1 MISSFEVG
9 AILRVVDEASPA
21 LLRISGSFE
30 RFSAIIKQ
38 FNEQMAGLR
47 GSADKGATGVAA
59 AFGDMDKAILA
70 TQERVAAL
78 KAEMASVGT
87 GRGGVFARGTHGGG
101 GGSGGPPK
109 PLSVGGGGG
118 FWEMIGGAAILES
131 VKSVLSAGGDLDL
144 QKKLL
149 GDLLGANAKPGDVD
163 GALKLATRLA
173 TDSQNGI
180 IGTTPSQNLA
190 GIRELVPFTHDL
202 SSAEQTYQGAMRG
215 AKVLEELT
223 GGKRKAIDEVQGL
236 VKALEQVGGGID
248 PVTHQLSAERL
259 QDTITEAVKTIVA
272 SGGTI
277 DSNALLGFAKTAG
290 GMGRLTTDMPTLF
303 DNVMT
308 AIIDMG
314 GNRSGIGMAALGRQ
328 FLGGKMTFQT
338 AQQLEEIGIMP
349 AGGYMRAGAGI
360 SMKPGFEMQGIQEIM
375 DPNKGIGSWL
385 TDVWGPAV
393 KAKLEKE
400 GTYDTAHIMAESY
413 KDFGQQTGQRFG
425 LLFLQNLPQ
434 VQRDQLLRHGVD
446 PASAYSGIGDKDYAA
461 NMSNVGSAAKG
472 FMEVFGSP
480 SVPSAIGGLHLLT
493 DAMHGLTN
501 LAAAHPDIDKA
512 GMGAMFGPALLGNF
526 IGAVKDFDT
535 GIKVSEDQVK
545 AFSNAFGPVV
555 GGFNSL
561 SGALNGLL
569 NAVQGAALGIR
580 GAIIGAISSAFHGAP
595 APAALPPLHGQPAH
609 PSGLAPSDPHY
620 PGKQSSNGTPVNVK
634 TAIYLDGRVIGQS
647 TSSAFA
653 RAATFPTQAASAD
666 TYASWVAPDFNTAAG

>member
-1 MISSFEVG
+1 MISNFEVG

-38 FNEQMAGLR
+38 FNDQLLTIGASAG
-47 GSADKGATGVAA
+47 KGAVGAA
-59 AFGDMDKAILA
+59 TAFGDIDKAILA

-78 KAEMASVGT
+78 KAEMASVG
-87 GRGGVFARGTHGGG
+87 GPRGVFARGTNGAG

-109 PLSVGGGGG
+109 ALGGGSGG
-118 FWEMIGGAAILES
+118 FWEAIGGVAVLDA
-131 VKSVLSAGGDLDL
+131 VKNVLSAGGDLDL

-259 QDTITEAVKTIVA
+259 QATIMEAVKTIVA

-360 SMKPGFEMQGIQEIM
+360 SMKPGFAMQGIEEIM

-461 NMSNVGSAAKG
+461 NMNNVGAAAKG

-480 SVPSAIGGLHLLT
+480 SVPNAIGGLHLLT

-501 LAAAHPDIDKA
+501 LAADHPNIDKA
-512 GMGAMFGPALLGNF
+512 GMSAIFGPALLGNF
-526 IGAVKDFDT
+526 VGAIRDLIT
-535 GIKVSEDQVK
+535 H
-545 AFSNAFGPVV
+545 
-555 GGFNSL
+555 
-561 SGALNGLL
+561 LNPGS
-569 NAVQGAALGIR
+569 AVQPPGPIQG
-580 GAIIGAISSAFHGAP
+580 
-595 APAALPPLHGQPAH
+595 LPMH
-609 PSGLAPSDPHY
+609 PSGLGPQDPHY
-620 PGKQSSNGTPVNVK
+620 PRQGGSGSAATPVNVR
-634 TAIYLDGRVIGQS
+634 TTILLDGKVLADAVSHGLGALS
-647 TSSAFA
+647 
-653 RAATFPTQAASAD
+653 TFPSQAAAGD
-666 TYASWVAPDFNTAAG
+666 TYSGWVAPDYSTTA

>member
-21 LLRISGSFE
+21 LTRIAGSFE
-30 RFSAIIKQ
+30 RLNGIIKQ
-38 FNEQMAGLR
+38 VKDSLGTLRISPETAASIKGLNDQLLTI
-47 GSADKGATGVAA
+47 GTSADKGAAGAVG
-59 AFGDMDKAILA
+59 AFADMDKAIA
-70 TQERVAAL
+70 VTQDRVAAL
-78 KAEMASVGT
+78 KAEMSTVGS
-87 GRGGVFARGTHGGG
+87 GRVGVFARGTHGGG
-101 GGSGGPPK
+101 VGGGGPPK

-118 FWEMIGGAAILES
+118 FWEWIGAGAVLES
-131 VKSVLSAGGDLDL
+131 VKSVLSAGGDLEL

-149 GDLLGANAKPGDVD
+149 GDLLGSNAKPGDVD
-163 GALKLATRLA
+163 NAVKLATRLA
-173 TDSQNGI
+173 TDSKNGI

-259 QDTITEAVKTIVA
+259 QATIMEAVKTIVA

-303 DNVMT
+303 DNIMT

-314 GNRSGIGMAALGRQ
+314 GNRSSIGMAALGRQ
-328 FLGGKMTFQT
+328 FLGGKMTGNT
-338 AQQLEEIGIMP
+338 AAQLEDLGIMP
-349 AGGYMRAGAGI
+349 AGGWEKAGGGI
-360 SMKPGFEMQGIQEIM
+360 IMHPGAQMKGIAEIM

-400 GTYDTAHIMAESY
+400 GHYDTAHIMQESY

-434 VQRDQLLRHGVD
+434 VQRDQLLRRGVD
-446 PASAYSGIGDKDYAA
+446 PASAYSGIGDQDYAA
-461 NMSNVGSAAKG
+461 NINNVGSAAKG
-472 FMEVFGSP
+472 FMEVFGSA
-480 SVPSAIGGLHLLT
+480 SVPTAIGGLHLLA
-493 DAMHGLTN
+493 DAIHGLTS
-501 LAAAHPDIDKA
+501 AAAMSPAADRSIL
-512 GMGAMFGPALLGNF
+512 GAAFGPALFGNAYNA
-526 IGAVKDFDT
+526 IKDLIT
-535 GIKVSEDQVK
+535 HLSPGSPVQTP
-545 AFSNAFGPVV
+545 GPIH
-555 GGFNSL
+555 
-561 SGALNGLL
+561 GL
-569 NAVQGAALGIR
+569 
-580 GAIIGAISSAFHGAP
+580 P
-595 APAALPPLHGQPAH
+595 MH
-609 PSGLAPSDPHY
+609 PSGLGPQSELYPRQGGSGSAPP
-620 PGKQSSNGTPVNVK
+620 PINIK
-634 TAIYLDGRVIGQS
+634 TTILLDGKVLAQAVSRGLGAIS
-647 TSSAFA
+647 
-653 RAATFPTQAASAD
+653 TFPHQAAAGDPYS
-666 TYASWVAPDFNTAAG
+666 SWVAPDWNATT